1 MSPTPRI
8 AIASCREVLERSLDD
23 DEPRLRAALERRG
36 VASTVAAWDDPE
48 VDWAAHD
55 LVVVRSTWDYVPRR
69 EAFLAWAE
77 QVEAATRLA
86 NPASVL
92 RWSTDK
98 RYLAQLAAAGVPV
111 VPTTLVEPD
120 EVLRLEPGPHDLVV
134 KPAVSAGSRDTL
146 RHPGPERDAAL
157 RHAQALQAQGRAVVV
172 QPYLEQVD
180 LHGETAMVQIDGR
193 HSHAARKA
201 PILEPGVLPAEGLF
215 AVERMSDRQATPAEL
230 AAADAALA
238 AVAEAL
244 PGADLLY
251 ARVDLVPDEAER
263 PLVLEVELA
272 EPSLFLAHDEAA
284 AERLAAAVAAR
295 LTA

>member
-1 MSPTPRI
+1 MSPAPRI
-8 AIASCREVLERSLDD
+8 AIASCREVIERSLDD
-23 DEPRLRAALERRG
+23 DEPRLRAALEHRG

-77 QVEAATRLA
+77 QVEATTRLA

-98 RYLAQLAAAGVPV
+98 HYLAELAAAGVPV

-120 EVLRLEPGPHDLVV
+120 EVLRLEPGPDDLVV
-134 KPAVSAGSRDTL
+134 KPAVSAGSRDTV

-157 RHAQALQAQGRAVVV
+157 RHVQALQAGGRAVVV

-193 HSHAARKA
+193 HSHAARKG
-201 PILEPGVLPAEGLF
+201 PILEPGVLPAQGLF

-238 AVAEAL
+238 AVAAAL
-244 PGADLLY
+244 PGAPVLY

-272 EPSLFLAHDEAA
+272 EPSLFLAHAEGAA
-284 AERLAAAVAAR
+284 DRLAAAVAAR
-295 LTA
+295 LPA